1 MKKVFLSAALALA
14 VAGSWAFYPKAAAEP
29 AGYMMVVSNVSLSG
43 SDITLNT
50 FTSDGQRAETLVPS
64 TKMRYR
70 FTDMHSAEVLK
81 LNQLR
86 REGWRVIS
94 TSSIPTSTGDGGIIF
109 STETTFVLEKN

>member
-1 MKKVFLSAALALA
+1 MALA
-14 VAGSWAFYPKAAAEP
+14 VAGSWAFYPKVAAGP
-29 AGYMMVVSNVSLSG
+29 AGYMMVVSNASLSG

-50 FTSDGQRAETLVPS
+50 FTSDGQRVETLVPS

-70 FTDMHSAEVLK
+70 FTDLHSAEVLK

-109 STETTFVLEKN
+109 STETTYVLEKN